1 MKASEYRDRTLEE
14 LRHSAE
20 DLRQDLFNL
29 RFQHATGQLD
39 DVSRLKATR
48 RDLARVNT
56 IIREQELGI
65 SRAVAGAA
73 AESSGQAEE

>member
-1 MKASEYRDRTLEE
+1 MKAGEYRERTIEE
-14 LRHSAE
+14 LRHSEE

-48 RDLARVNT
+48 RDLARVKT
-56 IIREQELGI
+56 IIQESELGI
-65 SRAVAGAA
+65 SRVAKGEAA
-73 AESSGQAEE
+73 GSPGQVEE

>member
-14 LRHSAE
+14 LRNSAE
-20 DLRQDLFNL
+20 DLKQDLFNL

-65 SRAVAGAA
+65 SRAVAGES

>member
-1 MKASEYRDRTLEE
+1 MKAGEYRDRTIEE
-14 LRHSAE
+14 LRHSEE

-48 RDLARVNT
+48 RDLARVKT
-56 IIREQELGI
+56 IIRENELGL
-65 SRAVAGAA
+65 SRVAKGKVAGSL
-73 AESSGQAEE
+73 EQVEE